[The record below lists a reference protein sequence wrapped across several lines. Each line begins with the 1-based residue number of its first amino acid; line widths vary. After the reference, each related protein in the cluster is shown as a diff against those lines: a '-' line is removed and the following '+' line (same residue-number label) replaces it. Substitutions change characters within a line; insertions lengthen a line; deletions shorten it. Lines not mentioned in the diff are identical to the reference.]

1 MNVNEYLDQLPPR
14 RDSKLAPY
22 KEELCILYLGNA
34 SAAAI
39 RTFLCDS
46 HGLIV
51 SRQAIWEFCTRHFSK
66 ETRLTKGD
74 RNHSASQLEP
84 PTVVTSSPRR
94 GTAPSVRAAGEET
107 GFTRTSREP
116 GSFPRFLQE
125 HAPVQG
131 STESPNF
138 ESEHHFPN
146 DVSETPAFQP
156 TPHGQVPNIEQSQPR
171 ARDAS
176 KLMAFWSAPEMSRRS
191 GTESQELNERS
202 EALKAEDRKQRR
214 EQPR

>member
-22 KEELCILYLGNA
+22 KEELRILYLGKA

-51 SRQAIWEFCTRHFSK
+51 SRQAIWEFCKRHFSRD
-66 ETRLTKGD
+66 TNTPSSG
-74 RNHSASQLEP
+74 SGQ
-84 PTVVTSSPRR
+84 SSPEINSPPDLSHEQT
-94 GTAPSVRAAGEET
+94 GVPAHAGSQSVERAVIL
-107 GFTRTSREP
+107 R
-116 GSFPRFLQE
+116 
-125 HAPVQG
+125 
-131 STESPNF
+131 
-138 ESEHHFPN
+138 N
-146 DVSETPAFQP
+146 DASKAPAFQP
-156 TPHGQVPNIEQSQPR
+156 APHGHVPNIKRSNPR

-176 KLMAFWSAPEMSRRS
+176 RLLAFLSESETPRRS
-191 GTESQELNERS
+191 EAESQELAERS
-202 EALKAEDRKQRR
+202 EALKAADRKQRR